1 MKADSLTKTL
11 LLQKYQEF
19 RKQIVLV
26 DIINKIMGSGLEP
39 SFGEI
44 DQDNYVFFIGFF
56 CYTWYLSL
64 CSYSHLNLSNK
75 LDILSV
81 FGFFAV

>member
-1 MKADSLTKTL
+1 MRADSLTKAL

-44 DQDNYVFFIGFF
+44 D
-56 CYTWYLSL
+56 
-64 CSYSHLNLSNK
+64 
-75 LDILSV
+75 
-81 FGFFAV
+81 